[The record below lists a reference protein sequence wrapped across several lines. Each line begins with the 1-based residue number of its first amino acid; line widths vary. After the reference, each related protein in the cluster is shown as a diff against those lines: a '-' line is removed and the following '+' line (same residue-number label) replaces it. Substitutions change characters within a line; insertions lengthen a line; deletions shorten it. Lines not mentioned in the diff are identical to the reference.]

1 MIFRKAYIIK
11 VSIYVKILEG
21 KEPIN
26 LNNQKKNT
34 YLDEF
39 NSIEN

>member
-26 LNNQKKNT
+26 LNNQKDI